1 MSAFFDTNILVY
13 GYDDTARGVKA
24 RSLVAQGGQIAV
36 QSLNELALVLRR
48 RYGMSFADM
57 RAEVARVAETLHA
70 PVPLTL
76 DVHRAGMALAER
88 YKLAIYDS
96 MLLAA
101 ALTAGCDTFWSEDM
115 ADGLVIDGRLTI
127 RNPFTAP

>member
-13 GYDDTARGVKA
+13 GYDDTARGAVA

-48 RYGMSFADM
+48 RYGMGFAEM
-57 RAEVARVAETLHA
+57 RAEVARVAETFRD

-76 DVHRAGMALAER
+76 DVHCAGMALAAR
-88 YKLAIYDS
+88 YQLGIYDS
-96 MLLAA
+96 MLLGA
-101 ALTAGCDTFWSEDM
+101 ALSAGCDTFWSEDM
-115 ADGLVIDGRLTI
+115 ADGLQIDGQLTI
-127 RNPFTAP
+127 RNPFA

>member
-57 RAEVARVAETLHA
+57 RAEVARVAETL
-70 PVPLTL
+70 
-76 DVHRAGMALAER
+76 
-88 YKLAIYDS
+88 
-96 MLLAA
+96 
-101 ALTAGCDTFWSEDM
+101 
-115 ADGLVIDGRLTI
+115 
-127 RNPFTAP
+127 